1 MPNKA
6 TVDAHRDALIDTLKQ
21 RGDLTDPRIEAAF
34 RAVPRH
40 LFLPD
45 VPLELAYSDQS
56 IPVKYDLDGAV
67 LSSVSQPSM
76 IAAMLAQMELRPGMN
91 VLEIGAGSG
100 YSAALMQH
108 IVGTAGLVTTLE
120 LDNDMVRQATD
131 NLHRAGMGNRVK
143 LVQADGTKGYA
154 PRASYDRIVITAS
167 IWDIDPTWEEQLKPK
182 GILVA
187 PIWTDGLQFSA
198 AFERTP
204 DGSLMSTSNVPCGFV
219 NLRGAGAG
227 PRRIKRFG
235 ATPLVLIANEADALD
250 PAALG
255 AVMTS
260 DAEIDYLHTPLT
272 QHDYWSG
279 LMPYLM
285 LNEPAGTVFGL
296 YNLLGD
302 ARAFGIEGHGFAL
315 VAPGSLC
322 FVPDN
327 GQGKAFCFGASDA
340 FVAIDE
346 LASVWQAN
354 GRPMVDRMRLRLVPK
369 GDTRPLPENARVFS
383 RPHHN
388 LIVWYTRPSA
398 TATS

>member
-1 MPNKA
+1 MPSKSA
-6 TVDAHRDALIDTLKQ
+6 VDAHLDALIASLKQ
-21 RGDLTDPRIEAAF
+21 RGELADSRIEAAF

-45 VPLELAYSDQS
+45 VPLELAYSDQA

-91 VLEIGAGSG
+91 ILEIGAGSG
-100 YSAALMQH
+100 YTAALMQH
-108 IVGTAGLVTTLE
+108 IVGTSGFVTTLE

-131 NLHRAGMGNRVK
+131 NLHRAGMGSRVK
-143 LVQADGTKGYA
+143 LVQADGARGYA

-167 IWDIDPTWEEQLKPK
+167 IWDVDPAWEEQLKPK

-187 PIWTDGLQFSA
+187 PMWADGLQFSA
-198 AFERTP
+198 AFERSP
-204 DGSLMSTSNVPCGFV
+204 DGSLISTSNIPCGFV

-235 ATPLVLIANEADALD
+235 ATPLVLISNEADALD

-260 DAEIDYLHTPLT
+260 DAEVDYLHLPLT
-272 QHDYWSG
+272 AHDYWFG

-285 LNEPAGTVFGL
+285 LHEPPGTLFGL

-327 GQGKAFCFGASDA
+327 GQGRAFCFGASDA
-340 FVAIDE
+340 FVTIDE
-346 LASVWQAN
+346 LAATWHAQ

-369 GDTRPLPENARVFS
+369 GDDRPLPENARRFA
-383 RPHHN
+383 RPHHD
-388 LIVWYTRPSA
+388 LIVWYTRPPSPA
-398 TATS
+398 TD